1 MLPLHESQIKLEV
14 IQVSHLFPSQ
24 GTQSQVDTSELVK
37 LSKNPS
43 RHLQESAGLRLEPLH

>member
-14 IQVSHLFPSQ
+14 TQVSHLFPSQ

-43 RHLQESAGLRLEPLH
+43 RHLQESAGLRFEPLH